1 MYVRYGD
8 DFVFFA
14 PSKTEAENFRT
25 CGEAFLRD
33 KLKLSLHRKNDI
45 IVRAHC
51 GIRFLGVDIF
61 PFGRRLRKRM
71 LRKIFRTLTPRNFGS
86 YAALIRAHGKKKQM
100 KELLW
105 RVLEMG
111 DDVL

>member
-1 MYVRYGD
+1 
-8 DFVFFA
+8 
-14 PSKTEAENFRT
+14 
-25 CGEAFLRD
+25 
-33 KLKLSLHRKNDI
+33 
-45 IVRAHC
+45 
-51 GIRFLGVDIF
+51 
-61 PFGRRLRKRM
+61 M
-71 LRKIFRTLTPRNFGS
+71 LRKIFRKLTPRNFGS